1 MEVLEITVT
10 AQPSVLS
17 GFLDLIQN
25 GSAEIVSSAQD
36 SPAMRGVGFDHD

>member
-1 MEVLEITVT
+1 MTVT
-10 AQPSVLS
+10 TQPSALS

-25 GSAEIVSSAQD
+25 GSPEIVPSAQD